1 MTDRP
6 TECNRHHCCCT
17 YLNVSRKRQR
27 KEKKYIQ
34 IQEKRNKRKKDY
46 DCIFVVFEVVEYDV
60 DAYLREK
67 SAPNAFGS
75 ARVMQPKK
83 NGSKKKRGDKPPI
96 PISFQRRVAYT
107 VHALPFI
114 IHSLTHTHTCAEFES
129 PLP

>member
-6 TECNRHHCCCT
+6 NAIATAVAVPTLMFRERD
-17 YLNVSRKRQR
+17 
-27 KEKKYIQ
+27 KEKKRNIYKFK
-34 IQEKRNKRKKDY
+34 KRETKKKDY